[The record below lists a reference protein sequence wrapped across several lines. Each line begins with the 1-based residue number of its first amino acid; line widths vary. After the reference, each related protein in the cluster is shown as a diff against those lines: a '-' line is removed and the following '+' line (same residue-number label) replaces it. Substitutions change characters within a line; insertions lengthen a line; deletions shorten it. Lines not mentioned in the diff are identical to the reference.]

1 MKKEITFVFLLVI
14 ILIGTTNLCAASSPP
29 KLRSPTNGT
38 IVTVDSITFSWD
50 PAVPPSGDSVDV
62 YWLEALYDPEF
73 SIWGYLGNSDYMRV
87 TSYTASKEEIKDF
100 VYTTGLDIIYW
111 RVGVFYVL
119 AASPQY
125 SERWSVG
132 VLKKPAAWFDNKYW
146 EAWSSNGSLEAVDY
160 QTYLNL
166 RYSGCPPTGYW
177 KPFDLDDAMIPITLS
192 SSAHLC
198 WTNWWND
205 EQQTPVTFADRYR
218 VQVSYSPTFENL
230 IVNITTDN
238 ISYTTPEL
246 SSGAYYWRV
255 RSERGDGL
263 VTEWNMPRKF
273 IIASGPIDL
282 RVHLVD
288 ADKES
293 LLGLT
298 VKLYDSTGYLV
309 NRSIT
314 DSAGWVRFSNLTADS
329 YTLSAAL
336 RGIQILNH
344 TVHAS
349 LSETVDPLVCN
360 VFDWNVRFVD
370 GDGEALRNMRVKM
383 YLSNGSLWEEYET
396 NNEGFVRILNVPS
409 GRYSFKAQWMG
420 LNASDKKIT
429 LTREEQIDNV
439 QCEIYD
445 LVVHAVNEKNDGI
458 PNAIVTFSW
467 INGTDIASRST
478 NNTGYA
484 TYENLP
490 ADSYT
495 LKVSKE
501 GYKDSTLEIDLTKEN
516 QIETITLKTVSFI
529 ETPAGM
535 GTIAG
540 AIIAVVIIVI
550 SILLRR
556 K

>member
-1 MKKEITFVFLLVI
+1 MKKEITFVFLLVLA
-14 ILIGTTNLCAASSPP
+14 LIGTTNLCAASSPP
-29 KLRSPTNGT
+29 KLRSPTDGT
-38 IVTVDSITFSWD
+38 VVTVDSITFSWD
-50 PAVPPSGDSVDV
+50 PAVPPSGDSVNA
-62 YWLEALYDPEF
+62 YWLEVLYDPEF
-73 SIWGYLGNSDYMRV
+73 SIWGYLGNSDYLRV

-111 RVGVFYVL
+111 QVGVFYVL
-119 AASPQY
+119 AAFPQH
-125 SERWSVG
+125 SETWSVG

-192 SSAHLC
+192 ASAHLC

-230 IVNITTDN
+230 IVDITTDN

-255 RSERGDGL
+255 RSEREDGL

-309 NRSIT
+309 NTSIT

-329 YTLSAAL
+329 YTLLAAL
-336 RGIQILNH
+336 RGIQILNRTIH
-344 TVHAS
+344 VS
-349 LSETVDPLVCN
+349 LSETIDPLVCN
-360 VFDWNVRFVD
+360 IFDWTVRFID

-396 NNEGFVRILNVPS
+396 NNGGFVRILNVPS
-409 GRYSFKAQWMG
+409 GTYSFKAQWMG
-420 LNASDKKIT
+420 LNVSDKKIT
-429 LTREEQIDNV
+429 LTREEQIDDV

-458 PNAIVTFSW
+458 PNAIITFSW
-467 INGTDIASRST
+467 INGTDIALKST

-490 ADSYT
+490 ANSYT

-501 GYKDSTLEIDLTKEN
+501 GYKDSTLKIDLTKEN
-516 QIETITLKTVSFI
+516 QIETITLKTVPFM

-540 AIIAVVIIVI
+540 AIITVVIIVI